1 MDIRGRPFEPGN
13 KLGKG
18 RPKGSKNKVRPT
30 ARKMLV
36 EYSEPLM
43 QKAIVTAIR
52 GDDPR
57 MLKGLIDQILRL
69 ERESPVRVGK
79 IAAGTPTEVKESFTR
94 ITKLL
99 GTGKIDAESALGIA
113 KVLELAL
120 EAVLV
125 RDLDQ
130 RMTALEANEKLQED
144 RGPTG
149 AGGSFADREDQPT
162 DPKPS

>member
-18 RPKGSKNKVRPT
+18 RPRGSKNKIKPN
-30 ARKMLV
+30 ARKLLA
-36 EYSEPLM
+36 EYSESLM
-43 QKAIVTAIR
+43 RKGILGALK

-57 MLKGLIDQILRL
+57 MLKGLIDQTLRL
-69 ERESPVRVGK
+69 ERDMPVRIGK
-79 IAAGTPTEVKESFTR
+79 ISVDTPTEMKESFDR

-99 GTGKIDAESALGIA
+99 GAGKIDAEGALGIA

-120 EAVLV
+120 QAVLA

-130 RMTALEANEKLQED
+130 RMKALEANEKLQD
-144 RGPTG
+144 VGGQAG
-149 AGGSFADREDQPT
+149 AGGSFAGCEDQPA